1 LRLLLL
7 EDWRERRPWKASAW
21 ASGRAVMRVV
31 EASRVARVRVL
42 ACIFG
47 GIWLGWEGFEVRD
60 DDVT

>member
-1 LRLLLL
+1 
-7 EDWRERRPWKASAW
+7 
-21 ASGRAVMRVV
+21 VMRVV